1 MSSAARLEETTYTID
16 DIEALPDGQRAE
28 LIDGELYMMSPPLTN
43 HQRILT
49 EMVVTISNYIKSKK
63 GKCEVIPAP
72 FGVYLFADSS
82 TFVEP
87 DISVICD
94 PVKVT
99 EKGCI
104 GAPDWIIE
112 IVSPSSKTMD
122 YFIKL
127 QKYREA
133 GVKEYWIVN
142 PEEQTVLVY
151 FFAEEPIIEHHSFND
166 SIRVRIYEDF
176 QIDFSQLKM

>member
-1 MSSAARLEETTYTID
+1 MSSAVKIEEDLYTVE
-16 DIEALPDGQRAE
+16 DIEALPEGQRAE
-28 LIDGELYMMSPPLTN
+28 LIDGQLYMMAPPLTS
-43 HQRILT
+43 HQRILNQINN
-49 EMVVTISNYIKSKK
+49 TIFNYIKSQN

-112 IVSPSSKTMD
+112 ITSPSSKTMD

-127 QKYREA
+127 QKYRDA

-142 PEEQTVLVY
+142 PEEQMVLSY
-151 FFAEEPIIEHHSFND
+151 FFAEEPVIAQHSFKD
-166 SIRVRIYEDF
+166 KIKVHIYEDF
-176 QIDFSQLKM
+176 QIDFNQLKA